1 MSIFTFC
8 FWCLLSIYISNN
20 AQQVRLYDCGFVL
33 FHSLSLEIWNN
44 NTNENASANRMQK
57 IRFLIAFSR
66 KYCNRCLSLAFTAL
80 RLQLCGAL
88 FPLFF
93 KFFDVSTKRYIFST
107 RPSAKNRKKKPTK
120 TNLNSRFYTDNV
132 DFGTIETNERHQRQN
147 KKRKH
152 QKNYIDKIVIKTK
165 QKNVVSW
172 VRGYSVHYVSR
183 LNHNWMCGCCVWR

>member
-1 MSIFTFC
+1 MF
-8 FWCLLSIYISNN
+8 LLLLLLFLFYFFFFGVYFYLLLLMLAVYLYFEQCSTI
-20 AQQVRLYDCGFVL
+20 VRLYDCGFVL

-132 DFGTIETNERHQRQN
+132 DFGTIKRTRDTN
-147 KKRKH
+147 
-152 QKNYIDKIVIKTK
+152 DKTK
-165 QKNVVSW
+165 KENTKKII
-172 VRGYSVHYVSR
+172 
-183 LNHNWMCGCCVWR
+183 